1 MTSYSVN
8 KILFRIKKDRNFRK
22 LFLENF
28 QDAVKDFPLSSEEKG
43 ALESRDYDKL
53 LELGAKAM
61 LLLPF
66 AGITRKKRSF
76 AAG

>member
-1 MTSYSVN
+1 VN

-28 QDAVKDFPLSSEEKG
+28 QDAVKDFPLSPEEKD
-43 ALESRDYDKL
+43 ALESRDFGRL